1 MHNLATVATQVG
13 VLFALMA
20 VGALCRRIRLLDE
33 ASVKGIVN
41 VLILAVTPC
50 LIIDVF
56 QRPFDPAMLRSFGEA
71 FVIVVA
77 AHAALILLA
86 RLTARGDG
94 RALPVLRLAT
104 VFSNAGFMGVP
115 LEYAI
120 LGPEGVFYGIVY
132 VAAFNLF
139 IWSWGLV
146 EMRGSGRMDWASVR
160 PMLVNPGTV
169 GIAVGLPLFLLSV
182 SLPQVVKTPVHLMSE
197 MNTPLAMLVIGFYLA
212 GADFRRVLRSG
223 AAYVAASIRLVA
235 FPLALVGLLWLL
247 RGSLDRTMSLALV
260 IAASAPVAAMVSMFA
275 SKFGRDVDLSVG
287 LVSGTTLLSI
297 VTMPPVIA
305 LAMSVLE
312 KIKAKL
318 DELRVGLQAD
328 GGDLELVKIEG
339 KVVYLKLVGHCGSCP
354 FAMMTLKQG
363 IEAGLQEIDPEITVE
378 RVA

>member
-1 MHNLATVATQVG
+1 
-13 VLFALMA
+13 
-20 VGALCRRIRLLDE
+20 
-33 ASVKGIVN
+33 
-41 VLILAVTPC
+41 
-50 LIIDVF
+50 
-56 QRPFDPAMLRSFGEA
+56 MLRSFGEA

-139 IWSWGLV
+139 IWSWGIV

-223 AAYVAASIRLVA
+223 AAYVAAAIRLVA

-247 RGSLDRTMSLALV
+247 RRSLDRTMSLALV

-305 LAMSVLE
+305 LAMSVL
-312 KIKAKL
+312 
-318 DELRVGLQAD
+318 
-328 GGDLELVKIEG
+328 
-339 KVVYLKLVGHCGSCP
+339 
-354 FAMMTLKQG
+354 
-363 IEAGLQEIDPEITVE
+363 
-378 RVA
+378 